1 MVHTAF
7 RFLHK
12 ALARR
17 QDFMQKRRRLQMKHN
32 KETTPST
39 EKEREDFW
47 LEIGPASAYY
57 GTDSYET
64 ARENGDA
71 SPDGKRLGFDGA
83 EPGTGPRG
91 AAPDSPALEPWDD
104 LPPIDRP

>member
-1 MVHTAF
+1 
-7 RFLHK
+7 
-12 ALARR
+12 
-17 QDFMQKRRRLQMKHN
+17 MKNN
-32 KETTPST
+32 KETAPIT

-83 EPGTGPRG
+83 EP
-91 AAPDSPALEPWDD
+91 DSPALEPWDD

>member
-1 MVHTAF
+1 
-7 RFLHK
+7 
-12 ALARR
+12 
-17 QDFMQKRRRLQMKHN
+17 MKN
-32 KETTPST
+32 SKETAPIT

-71 SPDGKRLGFDGA
+71 SPDGKRLGFA
-83 EPGTGPRG
+83 GPREG
-91 AAPDSPALEPWDD
+91 APDSPVLEPWDD

>member
-1 MVHTAF
+1 
-7 RFLHK
+7 
-12 ALARR
+12 
-17 QDFMQKRRRLQMKHN
+17 MKHN

-83 EPGTGPRG
+83 EPGTGPVELRRK
-91 AAPDSPALEPWDD
+91 ALRWS
-104 LPPIDRP
+104 LGMICRPSTGPEKSH

>member
-1 MVHTAF
+1 
-7 RFLHK
+7 
-12 ALARR
+12 
-17 QDFMQKRRRLQMKHN
+17 MKHN
-32 KETTPST
+32 KETTPIT

-83 EPGTGPRG
+83 EPSTGPRG
-91 AAPDSPALEPWDD
+91 AAPDSPALEPWM
-104 LPPIDRP
+104 ICRPSTGPEKSHQNKIHLSA

>member
-1 MVHTAF
+1 MKTT
-7 RFLHK
+7 
-12 ALARR
+12 
-17 QDFMQKRRRLQMKHN
+17 KRPHRLQRK
-32 KETTPST
+32 SGGLLAGD
-39 EKEREDFW
+39 R
-47 LEIGPASAYY
+47 PASAYY

-91 AAPDSPALEPWDD
+91 TAPDSPALEPWDD

>member
-1 MVHTAF
+1 
-7 RFLHK
+7 
-12 ALARR
+12 
-17 QDFMQKRRRLQMKHN
+17 MKN
-32 KETTPST
+32 KKETAPST

-64 ARENGDA
+64 AKENGDA

-83 EPGTGPRG
+83 EPGTGSRG
-91 AAPDSPALEPWDD
+91 TAPESPALEPWDD